1 MNHKRLLVMSLVVLS
16 PLFLACPK
24 KKPVT
29 PAEDMTTRTTTVTP
43 PAAEEVTQPSTPST
57 EGDAT
62 AEALSKDLQSVNAY
76 VTQQG
81 LIGDVFFEL
90 DKSELSADARE
101 RLAKNA
107 QFLNAHPEFTVT
119 LEGHCDE
126 RGTNE
131 YNLALGDRR
140 ASTAKDYLQSL
151 GVANSRLRT
160 ISYGEERPFCTQSD
174 ESCWSQ
180 NRRAHFVISGRTNV
194 G

>member
-1 MNHKRLLVMSLVVLS
+1 MSHKRLLALSLVAVS

-29 PAEDMTTRTTTVTP
+29 PADDMSTRTTTVTP
-43 PAAEEVTQPSTPST
+43 PATEEVTAPAAPST
-57 EGDAT
+57 ESDPM

-76 VTQQG
+76 LTQQG

-90 DKSELSADARE
+90 DKSDLSADSRE

-140 ASTAKDYLQSL
+140 ASAAKDYLPSL
-151 GVANSRLRT
+151 GVAN
-160 ISYGEERPFCTQSD
+160 
-174 ESCWSQ
+174 
-180 NRRAHFVISGRTNV
+180 
-194 G
+194 